1 MVQCQESINYTYQF
15 DSQSFM
21 TNFHTTPSKGK
32 DYLFALI
39 KSLSQA
45 EKRSFKL
52 YVKRFEANENA
63 KFIRLFDILD
73 KMERY
78 DEQLILKKAP
88 ITKKQLANMKAHL
101 YKQILVGLRLIYA
114 DQNVELQLNE
124 QIDFARILYNKGLY
138 QQSLKLLDKA
148 KHIAERY
155 FLDTIVLR
163 IVELEKVIESQH
175 ITRSMRDRAET
186 LALEANQ
193 LTKNVSL
200 KNALSNLSLQLY
212 GLYLKVGYVR
222 DENDINMVEA
232 FYRNNLPDHDPE
244 KLSFYERLYLYQA
257 QVWFHHI
264 LQDFPHCYRSAQ
276 KWVNLYLEYPHMRKV
291 ATGNYLKAYHYL
303 LDTLF
308 YLGQFERFS
317 LVFTEF
323 KESLDADDFKMDD
336 NCRVLSFLYY
346 YSNSINYHFLT
357 GDFTGGVTA
366 VVPALLT
373 EMKALKNKLDVH
385 HVIVLHYK
393 VACLYFG
400 SGNNIKAILHLDE
413 VINHTGDGLR
423 EDLQSFAHILK
434 LIASYEEGL
443 DDNLEQQI
451 RTVYKFLNKMNDLH
465 MVQKEMMHFI
475 RNLNRIYDYQLKNAF
490 LELREKLVQYED
502 HPYEKRAFL
511 YLDIIS
517 WLESKIEGRPVQEII
532 KEKFKSRKKES
543 LEK

>member
-1 MVQCQESINYTYQF
+1 MDIFNPV
-15 DSQSFM
+15 
-21 TNFHTTPSKGK
+21 PSKEK
-32 DYLFALI
+32 DFLFVLI

-52 YVKRFEANENA
+52 YVKRFESNENA
-63 KFIRLFDILD
+63 KFIKLFDIID
-73 KMERY
+73 KLEVY

-88 ITKKQLANMKAHL
+88 ISKKQLANMKAHL
-101 YKQILVGLRLIYA
+101 YKQILVGLRLVYA

-138 QQSLKLLDKA
+138 QQSLKLLAKA
-148 KHIAERY
+148 KNIAERY

-175 ITRSMRDRAET
+175 ITRSMRDRAEI
-186 LALEANQ
+186 LAAESKS

-212 GLYLKVGYVR
+212 GLYLKVGHVR
-222 DENDINMVEA
+222 DENDIQMVEE
-232 FYRNNLPDHDPE
+232 FYHNNLPDMDQDHLTFYE
-244 KLSFYERLYLYQA
+244 KLYFYQA
-257 QVWFHHI
+257 QVWFYHI

-276 KWVNLYLEYPHMRKV
+276 KWVNLFTEHPQMRKV

-308 YLGQFERFS
+308 YMGQFERFS
-317 LVFTEF
+317 QVFIEF
-323 KESLDADDFKMDD
+323 RESLEADDFKMDE

-346 YSNSINYHFLT
+346 YSNSINYHFMT
-357 GDFTGGVTA
+357 GNFSDGVST
-366 VVPALLT
+366 VIPALLK
-373 EMKALKNKLDVH
+373 EMRLLKNKLDVH
-385 HVIVLHYK
+385 HVMVLHYK

-400 SGNNIKAILHLDE
+400 SGDNRNAILHLNQ

-443 DDNLEQQI
+443 DDDLEQQI
-451 RTVYKFLNKMNDLH
+451 RTVYKFLIKMNDLH
-465 MVQKEMMHFI
+465 MVQKEMMSFI

-490 LELREKLVQYED
+490 IELRERLIQYED
-502 HPYEKRAFL
+502 HQYEKRAFL

-532 KEKFKSRKKES
+532 REKFTKRKKEH

>member
-1 MVQCQESINYTYQF
+1 MVDFNTKSNKE
-15 DSQSFM
+15 
-21 TNFHTTPSKGK
+21 KE
-32 DYLFALI
+32 YLFILI

-52 YVKRFEANENA
+52 YAKRFDSNENA
-63 KFIRLFDILD
+63 KFLKLFDIMD
-73 KMERY
+73 KLEVY
-78 DEQLILKKAP
+78 DEQVILKKSP
-88 ITKKQLANMKAHL
+88 VSKKQLANMKAHL
-101 YKQILVGLRLIYA
+101 YKQVLISLRLIYA

-124 QIDFARILYNKGLY
+124 QIDFAWILYNKGLY
-138 QQSLKLLDKA
+138 KQSLKLLDKA

-175 ITRSMRDRAET
+175 ITRSMRDRAEI
-186 LALEANQ
+186 LATGSNL
-193 LTKNVSL
+193 LTQKVTL
-200 KNALSNLSLQLY
+200 KNSLSNLSLQLY

-222 DENDINMVEA
+222 DENDIDMVVA
-232 FYRNNLPDHDPE
+232 FYQNNLPELDLDN
-244 KLSFYERLYLYQA
+244 LSFYERLYLYQA
-257 QVWFHHI
+257 QVWFYHI

-276 KWVNLYLEYPHMRKV
+276 KWVNLFKEYPQMIKV

-308 YLGQFERFS
+308 YMEQYDRFHH
-317 LVFTEF
+317 VFTEF
-323 KESLDADDFKMDD
+323 KESLETGDFRMDE

-346 YSNSINYHFLT
+346 YSNSLNYRFLT
-357 GDFTGGVTA
+357 GDFSDGVT
-366 VVPALLT
+366 VIIPPLLD

-385 HVIVLHYK
+385 HVMVLHYK

-400 SGNNIKAILHLDE
+400 SGNNVKAILHLDE

-423 EDLQSFAHILK
+423 EDLQCFAHILK

-451 RTVYKFLNKMNDLH
+451 RTVYKFLIKMNDLH
-465 MVQKEMMHFI
+465 MVQREMMSFI
-475 RNLNRIYDYQLKNAF
+475 RNLNRIYDHQLKNAF
-490 LELREKLVQYED
+490 MELRDRLIPYED

-517 WLESKIEGRPVQEII
+517 WLESKIEGRPVQAII
-532 KEKFKSRKKES
+532 REKFTARNKEIV
-543 LEK
+543 EK

>member
-1 MVQCQESINYTYQF
+1 MDVFNPISSRE
-15 DSQSFM
+15 
-21 TNFHTTPSKGK
+21 K
-32 DYLFALI
+32 DFLFVLI

-52 YVKRFEANENA
+52 YVKRFESNENA
-63 KFIRLFDILD
+63 KFIKLFDILD
-73 KMERY
+73 KLEVY

-101 YKQILVGLRLIYA
+101 YKQILVGLRLVYA

-138 QQSLKLLDKA
+138 QQSLKLLAKA
-148 KHIAERY
+148 KNIAERY

-175 ITRSMRDRAET
+175 ITRSMRDRAEI
-186 LALEANQ
+186 LAEESKA

-212 GLYLKVGYVR
+212 GLYLKVGHVR
-222 DENDINMVEA
+222 DENDIQMVEE
-232 FYRNNLPDHDPE
+232 FYHSNLPDMDQDNLTFYE
-244 KLSFYERLYLYQA
+244 KLYFYQA
-257 QVWFHHI
+257 QVWFYHI

-276 KWVNLYLEYPHMRKV
+276 KWVNLFSENPQMRKV

-308 YLGQFERFS
+308 YMGQFERFS
-317 LVFTEF
+317 QVFIEF
-323 KESLDADDFKMDD
+323 RESLEADDFKMDE

-346 YSNSINYHFLT
+346 YSNSINYHFMT
-357 GDFTGGVTA
+357 GNFSDGVNT
-366 VVPALLT
+366 VIPALLK
-373 EMKALKNKLDVH
+373 EMRSLKNKLDVH
-385 HVIVLHYK
+385 HVMVLHYK

-400 SGNNIKAILHLDE
+400 SGDNRNAILHLNQ

-443 DDNLEQQI
+443 DDDLEQQI
-451 RTVYKFLNKMNDLH
+451 RTVYKFLIKMNDLH
-465 MVQKEMMHFI
+465 MVQKEMMSFI

-490 LELREKLVQYED
+490 IELRERLIQYED
-502 HPYEKRAFL
+502 HQYEKRAFL

-532 KEKFKSRKKES
+532 REKFNKRKKEH

>member
-1 MVQCQESINYTYQF
+1 MVDFNTKSNKE
-15 DSQSFM
+15 
-21 TNFHTTPSKGK
+21 K
-32 DYLFALI
+32 DYLFILI

-52 YVKRFEANENA
+52 YVQRFESNENA
-63 KFIRLFDILD
+63 KFIKLFDIMD
-73 KMERY
+73 KLEIY

-88 ITKKQLANMKAHL
+88 VTKKQLANMKAHL
-101 YKQILVGLRLIYA
+101 YKQVLVGLRLIYA

-138 QQSLKLLDKA
+138 QQSLKLLAKA
-148 KHIAERY
+148 KTIAGRY
-155 FLDTIVLR
+155 FLDTIELR
-163 IVELEKVIESQH
+163 VVELEKVIESQH
-175 ITRSMRDRAET
+175 ITRSMRNRAET
-186 LALEANQ
+186 LAEEAKK
-193 LTKNVSL
+193 LTQNVSL
-200 KNALSNLSLQLY
+200 KNSLSNLSLQLY
-212 GLYLKVGYVR
+212 GLYLKVGHVR
-222 DENDINMVEA
+222 DENDINMVKA
-232 FYRNNLPDHDPE
+232 FYHNNMPDHDLE
-244 KLSFYERLYLYQA
+244 NLSFYERLYLYQA
-257 QVWFHHI
+257 QVWFYHI

-276 KWVNLYLEYPHMRKV
+276 KWVNLFIQYPQMRKV

-308 YLGQFERFS
+308 YMGQFEQFS
-317 LVFTEF
+317 LVFAQF
-323 KESLDADDFKMDD
+323 KESLESDDFRMDE
-336 NCRVLSFLYY
+336 NCRVLSFLYF
-346 YSNSINYHFLT
+346 YSNNLNFHFLT

-366 VVPALLT
+366 VVPPLLK

-385 HVIVLHYK
+385 HVMVLHYK

-400 SGNNIKAILHLDE
+400 SGDNAGAIRHLDE
-413 VINHTGDGLR
+413 VIDHTGDGLR
-423 EDLQSFAHILK
+423 EDLQCFAHILK

-451 RTVYKFLNKMNDLH
+451 KTVYKFLTKMGDLH
-465 MVQKEMMHFI
+465 MVQREMMNFI

-490 LELREKLVQYED
+490 MELRDRLIQYED

-532 KEKFKSRKKES
+532 MEKFNVKNKARM
-543 LEK
+543 EK

>member
-1 MVQCQESINYTYQF
+1 MDVFIPIS
-15 DSQSFM
+15 
-21 TNFHTTPSKGK
+21 SKEK
-32 DYLFALI
+32 DFLFVLI

-52 YVKRFEANENA
+52 YVKRFESNENA
-63 KFIRLFDILD
+63 KFIKLFDILD
-73 KMERY
+73 KLEVY

-101 YKQILVGLRLIYA
+101 YKQILVGLRLVYA

-138 QQSLKLLDKA
+138 QQSLKLLAKA
-148 KHIAERY
+148 KNIAERY

-175 ITRSMRDRAET
+175 ITRSMRDRAEI
-186 LALEANQ
+186 LASESKA

-200 KNALSNLSLQLY
+200 KNSLSNLSLQLY
-212 GLYLKVGYVR
+212 GLYLKVGHVR
-222 DENDINMVEA
+222 DENDIRMVEE
-232 FYRNNLPDHDPE
+232 FYHNNLPEMDQDNLTFYE
-244 KLSFYERLYLYQA
+244 KLYFYQA
-257 QVWFHHI
+257 QVWFYHI

-276 KWVNLYLEYPHMRKV
+276 KWVNLFGENPQMRKV

-308 YLGQFERFS
+308 YMGQFERFS
-317 LVFTEF
+317 QVFVEF
-323 KESLDADDFKMDD
+323 RESLEADDFKMDD

-346 YSNSINYHFLT
+346 YSNSINYYFMT
-357 GDFTGGVTA
+357 GNFSEGVST
-366 VVPALLT
+366 VIPALLK
-373 EMKALKNKLDVH
+373 EMRSLKNKLDVH
-385 HVIVLHYK
+385 HVMVLHYK

-400 SGNNIKAILHLDE
+400 SGDNTNAILHLNQ

-443 DDNLEQQI
+443 DDDLEQQI
-451 RTVYKFLNKMNDLH
+451 RTVYKFLIKMNDLH
-465 MVQKEMMHFI
+465 MVQKEMMSFI

-490 LELREKLVQYED
+490 IELRERLVQYED
-502 HPYEKRAFL
+502 HQYEKRAFL

-532 KEKFKSRKKES
+532 QEKFNKRKKEN

>member
-1 MVQCQESINYTYQF
+1 MIISSTM
-15 DSQSFM
+15 S
-21 TNFHTTPSKGK
+21 SKDK
-32 DYLFALI
+32 DYLFILI

-63 KFIRLFDILD
+63 KFIKLFDILD
-73 KMERY
+73 KLEVY
-78 DEQLILKKAP
+78 DEPMILKKAP
-88 ITKKQLANMKAHL
+88 VTKKQLSNMKAHL

-138 QQSLKLLDKA
+138 QQSLKLLGKA
-148 KHIAERY
+148 KSIAERY

-175 ITRSMRDRAET
+175 ITRSMRDRAEI
-186 LALEANQ
+186 LAGEAGQ

-222 DENDINMVEA
+222 DENDIVMVEN
-232 FYRNNLPDHDPE
+232 FYHNNLPVME
-244 KLSFYERLYLYQA
+244 QENLTFYEKLYLYQA
-257 QVWFHHI
+257 QVWFYHI

-276 KWVNLYLEYPHMRKV
+276 KWVNLFTDFPHMRKV

-308 YLGQFERFS
+308 YMGQFERFS
-317 LVFTEF
+317 QVFVEF
-323 KESLDADDFKMDD
+323 RESLEADDFKMDE

-346 YSNSINYHFLT
+346 YSNSINFHFLT
-357 GDFTGGVTA
+357 GDFTQGVNT
-366 VVPALLT
+366 VVPALLK
-373 EMKALKNKLDVH
+373 EMKILKNKLDVH
-385 HVIVLHYK
+385 HVMVLHYK

-400 SGNNIKAILHLDE
+400 SGDNSNAIVHLNQ

-451 RTVYKFLNKMNDLH
+451 RTVYKFLIKMNDLH
-465 MVQKEMMHFI
+465 MVQKEMMQFI
-475 RNLNRIYDYQLKNAF
+475 RNLNRIYDYQLKSAF
-490 LELREKLVQYED
+490 IELRERLTPYED

-517 WLESKIEGRPVQEII
+517 WLESKIEGRPVQQII
-532 KEKFKSRKKES
+532 QEKFNRRNVNVYGSE
-543 LEK
+543 